1 MIRITVEM
9 LPKGDESRKRHL
21 GTAVIGN
28 DGTGTRTR
36 GNYRVRLSRRGQP
49 DSTWKSGSVE
59 GFPRTRLGAWDL
71 LLFALVATIGKR
83 MPKLSRAERL

>member
-1 MIRITVEM
+1 MIRITIEM

-36 GNYRVRLSRRGQP
+36 GNYKIRLSRRGQP
-49 DSTWKSGSVE
+49 DSTWKSGSLQ
-59 GFPRTRLGAWDL
+59 GFPRTRLGPWDL
-71 LLFALVATIGKR
+71 LFLALAATVGNRILKF
-83 MPKLSRAERL
+83 KKAQS